1 MEAYILVQVDIY
13 DNEVYEEYK
22 KLTPSSLEPYG
33 GEFVIRG
40 LPVQALE
47 GEWKHDRLVLLK
59 FPSREKALEWYNSEN
74 YQKAKNIRQKA
85 SSANF
90 FIVG

>member
-1 MEAYILVQVDIY
+1 MSAFILVEVDIH
-13 DNEVYEEYK
+13 NMEVYEEYK

-33 GEFVIRG
+33 GKFVIRG
-40 LPVQALE
+40 LEVEALE
-47 GEWKHDRLVLLK
+47 GAWKHDRLVLLE
-59 FPSREKALEWYNSEN
+59 FPNREKALEWYNSES
-74 YQKAKNIRQKA
+74 YQRAKKIREKA